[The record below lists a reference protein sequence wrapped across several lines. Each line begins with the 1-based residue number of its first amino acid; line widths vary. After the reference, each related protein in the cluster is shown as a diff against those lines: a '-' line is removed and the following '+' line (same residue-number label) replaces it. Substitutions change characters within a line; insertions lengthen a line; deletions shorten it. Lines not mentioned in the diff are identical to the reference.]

1 VATRL
6 LALGKKLFFAC
17 VAMTFALAVVE
28 ASLQAWT
35 EAPQVDRTSTWFAD
49 QILNP
54 PLVRNRRVFRPRL
67 HYLEPGQASQFHP
80 FAAERPER
88 SLRVAVLGGSA
99 AHGYGVLEPAA
110 FPHRM
115 EQLLQGALP
124 DLEIQVINFGTIA
137 WSSQQLLWAA
147 RQLWDLSSWDLVVIY
162 AGHNELLEL
171 ASWKTYLEPATH
183 RAITRVLL
191 LNQRLESVR
200 LFQRFRSL
208 IRARMSHE
216 AAGPAGVPPA
226 VGASSQPGGD
236 DLRSALVAGIDPV
249 APDPAHRLGDLQAL
263 PMAERATMG
272 PLEWNYAA
280 RTYRHNVGKIVDLA
294 RSHGTPVLLVS
305 PAPGDLQDPISFPP
319 AGAAGEA
326 LEARLAQA
334 RRLMDESDL
343 AAMERLARE
352 LVEEHGDARAMY
364 LLALSLHHQ
373 GSTEQARRWY
383 DEARRSTEY
392 PSRIVPAVHDA
403 ILAMSDHP
411 GVLATMDMEAHFRDA
426 SPDGVIGYDLVYD
439 HCHPSLEG
447 HLLIAARIVE
457 QLFAAGFAPLAS
469 AQRLDPDHWLAAER
483 ARLRAQRSADPRLW
497 QWDGRSYSGEEAV
510 YLSGIPGGFETVRA
524 GHEERAASALAT
536 AQDWL
541 WAGNA
546 RFFAYD
552 IEAALQAWQ
561 TSVKLDPT
569 LCLAWAN
576 RSYALRVAGGRAD
589 ALRAARKAVACA
601 PDNSEYEQM
610 LALLERLAER

>member
-1 VATRL
+1 VATRSL
-6 LALGKKLFFAC
+6 PLWKKVLFAAVALTFSLAA
-17 VAMTFALAVVE
+17 VE
-28 ASLQAWT
+28 ASLQTWT
-35 EAPQVDRTSTWFAD
+35 DAPQVDRTSTWFAD

-54 PLVRNRRVFRPRL
+54 PLVHHQRVFRPGL
-67 HYLEPGQASQFHP
+67 HYLKPGQASQFHP
-80 FAAERPER
+80 FAAQRPKR

-124 DLEIQVINFGTIA
+124 EREVQVINFGTIA

-171 ASWKTYLEPATH
+171 ASWKTYLEPLTH
-183 RAITRVLL
+183 RSLTRVLL
-191 LNQRLESVR
+191 WNQRLESVR
-200 LFQRFRSL
+200 LFQRFRSF
-208 IRARMSHE
+208 IRSRATPTPS
-216 AAGPAGVPPA
+216 APASDPPA
-226 VGASSQPGGD
+226 QGVGRQPRSD

-249 APDPAHRLGDLQAL
+249 APDPAHRLGELQAL

-280 RTYRHNVGKIVDLA
+280 RTYSHNVGKIVDLA

-326 LEARLAQA
+326 LEARLAEA

-343 AAMERLARE
+343 AAMERLTRE
-352 LVEEHGDARAMY
+352 LVEEAGDARAMY
-364 LLALSLHHQ
+364 LLALALHHQ
-373 GSTEQARRWY
+373 GNTEQARRWY
-383 DEARRSTEY
+383 DEARRHTEY

-403 ILAMSDHP
+403 ILALSDHP
-411 GVLATMDMEAHFRDA
+411 GVLAAMDMEAHFRDA
-426 SPDGVIGYDLVYD
+426 ASDGVIGYDLVYD
-439 HCHPSLEG
+439 HCHPSVEG

-469 AQRLDPDHWLAAER
+469 AERPDLELWVAAEGE
-483 ARLRAQRSADPRLW
+483 RLRTQRSADPRLW
-497 QWDGRSYSGEEAV
+497 QWDGRSYSGEEPV
-510 YLSGIPGGFETVRA
+510 YLSGIPGGFEAVRA
-524 GHEERAASALAT
+524 GYEERAASDLAT

-546 RFFAYD
+546 RFYAYD

-561 TSVKLDPT
+561 TSALLDPS

-576 RSYALRVAGGRAD
+576 RSYALRAAGGRAD

-601 PDNSEYEQM
+601 PDNPEFSQM
-610 LALLERLAER
+610 LALLERLTDP